1 MSINTEKL
9 TNEQLRQIKYTYG
22 GDYNTYDAADHVEY
36 SIKETVST
44 CCNASDTVLF
54 RISWDFWR
62 A

>member
-1 MSINTEKL
+1 MSINTEKM

-22 GDYNTYDAADHVEY
+22 GDYNAYGAADHVEY

-54 RISWDFWR
+54 
-62 A
+62 

>member
-9 TNEQLRQIKYTYG
+9 TNEQLRQIKYSYG